1 MRTLFGLWCFMVA
14 ALIPAAHAQ
23 DRAQDRA
30 QDSYPNKAI
39 TLVVPVPPGGAA
51 DFIARLIGQ
60 KLSEAVGQP
69 VVISNRGGA
78 GGTIASDNVAK
89 STPDGYTLMLNS
101 ITTHGIGP
109 HLYASLPYDSV
120 RDFTPVIL
128 VAKLPL
134 IMSINAGHDMKSVA
148 DVIAYA
154 KANPGKLSFASSGNG
169 GAPHLAGELFQTVA
183 GIRMLHVPY
192 RGSGPAV
199 VDVGAG
205 RVDIMFDAV
214 PSLLAL
220 IQAGKLRPLAA
231 ASAERNPIVPD
242 APTFNELGVKGMEIS
257 LWYGIAGPAGLPQPV
272 VQRLNRELAA
282 ILKAAEI
289 RDAFARQGA
298 TASGG
303 TPQDYAAFMREESSR
318 WGDVVRRNNIK
329 IE

>member
-1 MRTLFGLWCFMVA
+1 MRTLFGFWCFMLA
-14 ALIPAAHAQ
+14 ALASVAHAQ
-23 DRAQDRA
+23 GQAP
-30 QDSYPNKAI
+30 DSYPNKVI

-51 DFIARLIGQ
+51 DFIARLVGQ
-60 KLSEAVGQP
+60 KLSDALGQP

-89 STPDGYTLMLNS
+89 SPPDGYTLLLNS

-109 HLYASLPYDSV
+109 HLYQSLPYDSV
-120 RDFTPVIL
+120 KDFTPIIF
-128 VAKLPL
+128 VANLPL
-134 IMSINAGHDMKSVA
+134 IMTINTGHAMKSVA

-169 GAPHLAGELFQTVA
+169 GAPHLAGELLQTVA
-183 GIRMLHVPY
+183 GIKMLHVPY

-214 PSLLAL
+214 PSLLPL

-231 ASAERNPIVPD
+231 ASAQRNPIVPD
-242 APTFNELGVKGMEIS
+242 APTFEELGIKGMEIS
-257 LWYGIAGPAGLPQPV
+257 LWYGLAGPASVPQPI
-272 VQRLNRELAA
+272 VQRLNTELAK
-282 ILKAAEI
+282 ILKTPEIAEN
-289 RDAFARQGA
+289 FARQGA
-298 TASGG
+298 VPMGG
-303 TPQDYAAFMREESSR
+303 SPQDYAAFMRTESDR
-318 WGDVVRRNNIK
+318 WGEVVRRNNIK